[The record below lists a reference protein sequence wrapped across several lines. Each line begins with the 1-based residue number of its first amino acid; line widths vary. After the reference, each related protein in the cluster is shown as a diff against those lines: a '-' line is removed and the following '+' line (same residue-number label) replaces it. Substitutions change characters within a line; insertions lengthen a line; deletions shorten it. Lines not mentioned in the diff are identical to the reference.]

1 MESEVEH
8 QGQGVAPG
16 LPVPWDSQVASPS
29 LSFLR
34 CRGKTTTPRLPRF
47 SRRKTLCPHFC
58 TLVIFLGPDFYIY
71 I

>member
-1 MESEVEH
+1 MESEVEY

-34 CRGKTTTPRLPRF
+34 CRGKTTTPRLP
-47 SRRKTLCPHFC
+47 H
-58 TLVIFLGPDFYIY
+58 VFLGGKPCVPTFAH
-71 I
+71 